1 MTVVHLGLGSNQGQR
16 LAYLSR
22 GLQHLLAAGDLRL
35 VAVSSVYETEPWGRP
50 DSPPYLNAAVAIET
64 GLAPQVLLDRALA
77 VERACGRIRRERW
90 GARTLDI
97 DILLYGDRVVRSP
110 GLEIPH
116 PYLTARAFVLVPL
129 LELDPG
135 LCLPDGRK
143 LASFL
148 AGVSDQVC
156 RPHLPAAA
164 FLDSVQGVQ

>member
-1 MTVVHLGLGSNQGQR
+1 MTVVHLGLGSNLGQR

-35 VAVSSVYETEPWGRP
+35 VAVSSVYETDPWGRP
-50 DSPPYLNAAVAIET
+50 DTPPYLNAAAAIET
-64 GLAPQVLLDRALA
+64 GLAPQALLDRVLA

-97 DILLYGDRVVRSP
+97 DILLYGDRVVRGP

-116 PYLTARAFVLVPL
+116 PHLTARAFALVPL
-129 LELDPG
+129 LEMDPG

-143 LASFL
+143 LALFL

-156 RPHLPAAA
+156 RSYLPAAA
-164 FLDSVQGVQ
+164 FLDSLQGVQ